1 VSSYLTFSRENWAEL
16 RNSTPLTL
24 TEQELTHLRGINEE
38 INISEVEEIYLPLI
52 RLLQLN
58 IENHREKNAILEHFL
73 LNDAINSP
81 FIIGIAGSVAV
92 GKSTTARIIQTLLN
106 QLIPSLKTDLITTD
120 GFLYPNQV
128 LNDKAIM
135 HRKGF
140 PESYDMPSL
149 VSFIADI
156 KGGKLNV
163 EAPTYSH
170 LTYDITEE
178 KKIIS
183 KPDILIIEGLNVL
196 QNSYDYP
203 NKQHNRFVS
212 DFLDFS
218 IYVDASKEQLKQWYV
233 ERFLKLRTSAFKQ
246 KGAYFS
252 HYTELSIKKSIEK
265 AQYIWDTINGLNL
278 EENILPTKNRANLI
292 LSKTKN
298 HSVNHVSIRK

>member
-1 VSSYLTFSRENWAEL
+1 MSSYLTFSRDHWAEL

-24 TEQELTHLRGINEE
+24 TEQELTHLRGINEN
-38 INISEVEEIYLPLI
+38 INIIEVEEIYLPLI

-58 IENHREKNAILEHFL
+58 IEKHREKNAVLEHFL

-106 QLIPSLKTDLITTD
+106 QLVPDLKTDLITTD
-120 GFLYPNQV
+120 GFLYPNKL
-128 LNDKAIM
+128 LNHKGIM

-140 PESYDMPSL
+140 PESYDMQSL
-149 VSFIADI
+149 VSFIADV
-156 KGGKLNV
+156 KSGHDAV
-163 EAPTYSH
+163 EAPIYSH
-170 LTYDITEE
+170 LTYDITTE
-178 KKIIS
+178 KKVIS

-203 NKQHNRFVS
+203 DKQHNRFVS

-218 IYVDASKEQLKQWYV
+218 IYVDASKKQLKEWYV
-233 ERFLKLRTSAFKQ
+233 ARFLKLRTSAFKQ

-252 HYTELSIKKSIEK
+252 HYTELSTAESIVK
-265 AQYIWDTINGLNL
+265 ANHIWDTINGLNL
-278 EENILPTKNRANLI
+278 EENILPTRNRANLI
-292 LSKTKN
+292 LSKTEN
-298 HSVNHVSIRK
+298 HSINKVSIRK

>member
-1 VSSYLTFSRENWAEL
+1 MSSYLTFPRESWAEL

-24 TEQELTHLRGINEE
+24 TEQELTQLRGINEE
-38 INISEVEEIYLPLI
+38 INIAEVEEIYLPLI

-58 IENHREKNAILEHFL
+58 IDSHRKKNAILDDFL
-73 LNDAINSP
+73 LNDEINSP

-106 QLIPSLKTDLITTD
+106 QLIPNLRTDLITTD
-120 GFLYPNQV
+120 GFLFPNAV
-128 LNDKAIM
+128 LNDRAIM

-156 KGGKLNV
+156 KGGKDAV
-163 EAPTYSH
+163 EAPIYSH

-178 KKIIS
+178 KKIIR

-252 HYTELSIKKSIEK
+252 HYTELSIDKSINK
-265 AQYIWDTINGLNL
+265 AEHIWDSINGLNL
-278 EENILPTKNRANLI
+278 EENILPTRNRASLI

-298 HSVNHVSIRK
+298 HSINSVSIRK

>member
-1 VSSYLTFSRENWAEL
+1 MSSYLTFSRENWAEL

-24 TEQELTHLRGINEE
+24 TEQELIHLRGINEE

-106 QLIPSLKTDLITTD
+106 QLIPSLKTELITTD

-140 PESYDMPSL
+140 PESYDMSSL
-149 VSFIADI
+149 VSFIADV

-252 HYTELSIKKSIEK
+252 HYTELSIEKSIEK
-265 AQYIWDTINGLNL
+265 AQHIWDTINGLNL
-278 EENILPTKNRANLI
+278 EENILPTKNRASLI

-298 HSVNHVSIRK
+298 HSVNNVSIRK

>member
-1 VSSYLTFSRENWAEL
+1 MSSYLTFSRENWAEL

>member
-1 VSSYLTFSRENWAEL
+1 MSSYLTFSRENWAEL

-265 AQYIWDTINGLNL
+265 AQHIWDTINGLNL

>member
-1 VSSYLTFSRENWAEL
+1 VSSYLTFPRESWAEL

-24 TEQELTHLRGINEE
+24 TEQELTQLRGINEE
-38 INISEVEEIYLPLI
+38 INIAEVEEIYLPLV

-58 IENHREKNAILEHFL
+58 IDSHREKNAILEDFL
-73 LNDAINSP
+73 LNDEINSP

-106 QLIPSLKTDLITTD
+106 QLIPNLRTDLITTD
-120 GFLYPNQV
+120 GFLFPNAV
-128 LNDKAIM
+128 LNDRAIM

-156 KGGKLNV
+156 KGGKDAV
-163 EAPTYSH
+163 EAPIYSH

-178 KKIIS
+178 KKIIR

-252 HYTELSIKKSIEK
+252 HYTELSIDKSINK
-265 AQYIWDTINGLNL
+265 AEHIWDSINGLNL
-278 EENILPTKNRANLI
+278 EENILPTRNRASLI

-298 HSVNHVSIRK
+298 HSINSVSIRK

>member
-1 VSSYLTFSRENWAEL
+1 MSSYLTFSRENWAEL

-38 INISEVEEIYLPLI
+38 ININEVEEIYLPLI

-252 HYTELSIKKSIEK
+252 HYTELSIKKSVEK